1 MEVVFDREGNAA
13 VHRHQEFPKRFD
25 KIISLERDFSIPDT
39 FEQAQVPLLAE
50 LWPCSQAQVAEVS
63 VLRCLSGPLCKEGA
77 PGSGLP
83 TGNGSRQQMLAGT
96 KPIPCQE

>member
-1 MEVVFDREGNAA
+1 MEVAFDCKGNAA
-13 VHRHQEFPKRFD
+13 VHSHQEFPKHFD
-25 KIISLERDFSIPDT
+25 KIISLQRDFSIPNI
-39 FEQAQVPLLAE
+39 FQQAQVPVLAE

-63 VLRCLSGPLCKEGA
+63 VLRCLSAPLCKEGA
-77 PGSGLP
+77 PGSSLL